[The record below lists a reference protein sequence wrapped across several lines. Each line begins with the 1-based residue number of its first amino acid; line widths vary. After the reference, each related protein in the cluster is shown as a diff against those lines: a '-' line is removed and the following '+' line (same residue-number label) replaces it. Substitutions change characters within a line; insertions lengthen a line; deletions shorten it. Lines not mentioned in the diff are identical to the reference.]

1 MRSDGQKGEMRSIH
15 GGQKATEGK
24 RNRGS
29 LTAIAPVPCR
39 RAFRADI
46 NFYSLLLSG
55 VAVTTLLYFAAEGP
69 RAAGGGVEWK
79 KQLRQWCAVSHC
91 SSSPH
96 CAQLVLDISSTS
108 CTFRPSC
115 SSKAESPKVVP
126 KTRIWQAGMADVE
139 HKVKQVWELRQDGSW
154 DLDRSFPARLCLAGL
169 WYECD
174 SLHT

>member
-1 MRSDGQKGEMRSIH
+1 MSVVCSVPLLILP
-15 GGQKATEGK
+15 T
-24 RNRGS
+24 
-29 LTAIAPVPCR
+29 LCTA
-39 RAFRADI
+39 
-46 NFYSLLLSG
+46 G
-55 VAVTTLLYFAAEGP
+55 VRHLF
-69 RAAGGGVEWK
+69 
-79 KQLRQWCAVSHC
+79 H
-91 SSSPH
+91 
-96 CAQLVLDISSTS
+96 LVHLQTQ
-108 CTFRPSC
+108 C